1 MSLDFGK
8 LNFST
13 SFNPTSAF
21 PIDARSYFESYV
33 DAVNAA
39 ASAKPAGSTESVY
52 YYGQTLVVVEANHA
66 NFYIIQPDNTL
77 SEVGR
82 SSDLGTASLKRKI
95 VSSVEEI
102 EEYMANNDDAES
114 YIFMIPSDFSDS
126 KYEEYIVVTITDNEG
141 IETRLVEKVGSWNV
155 NLEDYAKKT
164 DLDNKVDKVNG
175 SSLVKNADI
184 EKLSGLAN
192 IQTIDG
198 HFQLNEG
205 KVSLQDIPVSKVV
218 NLDGILNSGQAT
230 SGGYYLVSQ
239 KDKDKLEALV
249 LENGELEISGTVN
262 AYNVSELDQWIQ
274 AHANIVPGLSEKNFT
289 TELHTKLTNVQE
301 GAEKNYIRTVS
312 DEFSVS
318 SEGQLNINSIGISKV
333 FNLQSALDEKAN
345 RDQLIA
351 LSNNVDGLTE
361 RLTWNTFNE

>member
-21 PIDARSYFESYV
+21 PIDARSYFESYA

-77 SEVGR
+77 SEIGR
-82 SSDLGTASLKRKI
+82 SSDLGAASLKRKI

-164 DLDNKVDKVNG
+164 DLDNKVDKVIG
-175 SSLVKNADI
+175 SSLVKNVDI

-192 IQTIDG
+192 IQTTDE
-198 HFQLNEG
+198 HFQINEG
-205 KVSLQDIPVSKVV
+205 KLSLQAIPVSKVI
-218 NLDGILNSGQAT
+218 NLDGILNNGQVT
-230 SGGYYLVSQ
+230 PGGYYLVSQ

-274 AHANIVPGLSEKNFT
+274 VHANIVPGLSEENFT
-289 TELHTKLTNVQE
+289 TGLKTKLIGIEE
-301 GAEKNYIRTVS
+301 GAEKNYIKSVSDNFTVS
-312 DEFSVS
+312 T
-318 SEGQLNINSIGISKV
+318 EGQLNIKTISISHV
-333 FNLQSALDEKAN
+333 ADLRSALDEKAD
-345 RDQLIA
+345 RDYVATLA
-351 LSNNVDGLTE
+351 DDVNGLKS
-361 RLTWNTFNE
+361 RLTWITFN